1 MAREGLGAT
10 RCIGRKKDD
19 IKNTKGNV
27 ALVTELKEDL
37 IMREMFS
44 A

>member
-10 RCIGRKKDD
+10 RCIGRKKK
-19 IKNTKGNV
+19 KNTHNV
-27 ALVTELKEDL
+27 ALLTELKEDL
-37 IMREMFS
+37 IMREVLN

>member
-10 RCIGRKKDD
+10 RCIGRKKNDN
-19 IKNTKGNV
+19 KNTHNV
-27 ALVTELKEDL
+27 ELLTELKEDL
-37 IMREMFS
+37 IMREVLN